1 MKNEL
6 TRYIDLLFAGAQDA
20 DDIKQEI
27 LQNTLDRYDDLI
39 AQGKSPEAAYRLA
52 ISGIGDINEILG
64 QSESPYTPPQPQPQP
79 QPDDAAATP
88 RRRLLNA
95 ISIAL
100 YILCPL
106 PLFILQDEIGLSLLL
121 VFVAVA
127 TAIRVFAGRSR
138 SDEASERH
146 AAHAAQHKGEYGV
159 LWIIAVI
166 VYLGLSFST
175 RAWYI
180 TWMIFPIFATIQG
193 IIRACKDLKEAE

>member
-6 TRYIDLLFAGAQDA
+6 TRYIDLLFAGAQNA

-64 QSESPYTPPQPQPQP
+64 QTQGTYTPPQPKSQPEQEE
-79 QPDDAAATP
+79 ANP
-88 RRRLLNA
+88 RSRLLSA
-95 ISIAL
+95 ISRAL

-106 PLFILQDEIGLSLLL
+106 PLFLFQDEIGLCLLL

-127 TAIRVFAGRSR
+127 TALRSYCGK
-138 SDEASERH
+138 DESEDTRDRH
-146 AAHAAQHKGEYGV
+146 CTRRKGEYGL
-159 LWIIAVI
+159 LWLIATII
-166 VYLGLSFST
+166 YLSLSFST
-175 RAWYI
+175 HAWYI
-180 TWMIFPIFATIQG
+180 TWIIFPIFAAIQG
-193 IIRACKDLKEAE
+193 IIHACKDLKEAK